1 MRAWRGLRRV
11 GSMLALVAAAGAVSG
26 CGSAYM
32 RNRGQDAARIL
43 DAGITRTETSQWS
56 FYLCAAGL
64 ASVGAGHV
72 DGQYYGLG
80 GGKVEKQRHYEKT
93 LGLLLWSY
101 EELGWG
107 EFDVAKQ
114 ETLISQYG
122 GLLGWITHLPRRPD
136 YAPGCIHCIHLGH
149 YGFILNL
156 RYFMIADFLAGWFG
170 ADLAGDDGRTFGHW
184 PWQDETA
191 QNLPERANVG
201 F

>member
-1 MRAWRGLRRV
+1 MG
-11 GSMLALVAAAGAVSG
+11 
-26 CGSAYM
+26 
-32 RNRGQDAARIL
+32 DI
-43 DAGITRTETSQWS
+43 GITRTDSSQWS
-56 FYLCAAGL
+56 FYLCAAGF

-72 DGQYYGLG
+72 DGQYYGIG
-80 GGKVEKQRHYEKT
+80 GGRVEKQRHYEKT

-149 YGFILNL
+149 YGFIANL
-156 RYFMIADFLAGWFG
+156 RYLGVLDFLLGWVG
-170 ADLAGDDGRTFGHW
+170 LDLCGDDGRKFGHW

-191 QNLPERANVG
+191 RNLPERANLG